1 LVQSRKLLAMLQR
14 RRVVLAGVAAMIA
27 TCLPASLYAQQP
39 ITLEAFVALSKELTG
54 AADLDPAVARTIL
67 SGFLALGRGPAL
79 ARLAANSGSDPY
91 PTALG
96 NAVVAAW
103 YSGIYATGK
112 AEAVAT
118 FYGALLWSALT
129 YTKPFGACGGETGY
143 WASAPQQ

>member
-1 LVQSRKLLAMLQR
+1 MLQR
-14 RRVVLAGVAAMIA
+14 RQVVLAGVAAMVA
-27 TCLPASLYAQQP
+27 ACLPASLYAQQP
-39 ITLEAFVALSKELTG
+39 ITPEEFVALSKKLTG
-54 AADLDPAVARTIL
+54 AADLDPAVAGTIL
-67 SGFLALGRGPAL
+67 SGFLALGQGPAL
-79 ARLAANSGSDPY
+79 ARLAANSGSDPH

-118 FYGALLWSALT
+118 FDGALLWSALT

-143 WASAPQQ
+143 WANAPQH

>member
-1 LVQSRKLLAMLQR
+1 MIRSRKLLAMLQR
-14 RRVVLAGVAAMIA
+14 RQVVLAGVAAMVA
-27 TCLPASLYAQQP
+27 ACLPASLYAQQP
-39 ITLEAFVALSKELTG
+39 ITPEEFVALSKKLTG
-54 AADLDPAVARTIL
+54 AADLDPAVAGTIL
-67 SGFLALGRGPAL
+67 SGFLALGQGPAL
-79 ARLAANSGSDPY
+79 ARLAANSGSDPH

-118 FYGALLWSALT
+118 FDGALLWSALT

-143 WASAPQQ
+143 WANAPQH